1 METPQTRTLLDR
13 ILPAETV
20 HSAVTALR
28 GFKVE
33 ERHHITLFGY
43 FVLACSL
50 LVGTFACRLLL
61 L

>member
-1 METPQTRTLLDR
+1 METSQTKTLLDR
-13 ILPAETV
+13 MLPAETV
-20 HSAVTALR
+20 HSAVAALK
-28 GFKVE
+28 GLKVE
-33 ERHHITLFGY
+33 QRNRITLVGY